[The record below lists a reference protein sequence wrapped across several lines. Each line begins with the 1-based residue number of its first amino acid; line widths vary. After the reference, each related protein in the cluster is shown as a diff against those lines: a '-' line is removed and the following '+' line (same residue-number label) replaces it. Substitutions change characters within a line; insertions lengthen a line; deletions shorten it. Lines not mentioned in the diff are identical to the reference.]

1 MASTSAPADTSAA
14 TAAPSRRTMDAPT
27 RVLHWLMAL
36 SFAGA
41 YLTSEMDGWRL
52 LHISFGFTMAG
63 AVAARLVWGLIG
75 PRPARLSSWVAR
87 IRPLLKGAGRG
98 SSAGSTQPSWNMAVV
113 LGIVLG
119 SVLVVASGITMNQ
132 GWGGEALGEA
142 MEELHEVAG
151 NAVLVL
157 VLAHLSLLAWGVL
170 LHGGAQVMAMITGRR
185 PGAGASLVPH
195 NRTWLGVA
203 LVAAAAAFWWGQ
215 WAAPNAPWLPVG
227 ADHAEDGHG
236 DAQEHGDEL
245 GDELDANAGARDDR
259 NEEDEDDDD

>member
-1 MASTSAPADTSAA
+1 
-14 TAAPSRRTMDAPT
+14 MDAPT

-151 NAVLVL
+151 NAVLLL
-157 VLAHLSLLAWGVL
+157 VLAHLSLLAATNCASECALQSSGFVLGGRQRASSWSGCGVS
-170 LHGGAQVMAMITGRR
+170 GK
-185 PGAGASLVPH
+185 PCY
-195 NRTWLGVA
+195 
-203 LVAAAAAFWWGQ
+203 
-215 WAAPNAPWLPVG
+215 
-227 ADHAEDGHG
+227 
-236 DAQEHGDEL
+236 
-245 GDELDANAGARDDR
+245 
-259 NEEDEDDDD
+259 